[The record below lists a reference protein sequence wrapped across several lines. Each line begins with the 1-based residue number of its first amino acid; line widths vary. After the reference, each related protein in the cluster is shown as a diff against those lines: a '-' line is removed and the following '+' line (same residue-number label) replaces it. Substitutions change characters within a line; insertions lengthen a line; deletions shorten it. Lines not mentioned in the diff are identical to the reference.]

1 MKTKALV
8 VIDMQN
14 DFVTGNLGTAEAQAI
29 IPKIYSYIIN
39 FDGDIYFTQDTHRGN
54 YKETLEGKTIPSH
67 CMVDTKGWQIVPELS
82 VFAEETIKK
91 DTFGCDIHSKLAWQ
105 GKYYKEI
112 CFVGV
117 CTDICV
123 LNCALQAIGHY
134 DKIVVLQDLCA
145 GTTPENHQKALDI
158 MKINCIEVV

>member
-1 MKTKALV
+1 MKALI

-14 DFVTGNLGTAEAQAI
+14 DFVTGKLGTHEAQAI
-29 IPKIYSYIIN
+29 IPKMFSYIKN
-39 FDGDIYFTQDTHRGN
+39 FDGDVYFTQDTHGGN
-54 YKETLEGKTIPSH
+54 YKETLEGKSIPPH
-67 CMVDTKGWQIVPELS
+67 CMVGTKGWQIIPELS
-82 VFAEETIKK
+82 SLAGETIKK